1 MQDFIFEEDF
11 GVMVS
16 ADITSRMINESIEI
30 VCRFIGYQEWKIELI
45 QKMVDLV
52 LGNNYVLTSTG
63 IYLFK
68 KVLPM
73 G

>member
-1 MQDFIFEEDF
+1 
-11 GVMVS
+11 MVS

-52 LGNNYVLTSTG
+52 LRNNYVLTSTG